1 MSSSSDMQE
10 WEEVACNL
18 CSSSTNSLWA
28 VKDGYRIV
36 RCRECSLIYVNPRPV
51 AKAIQEH
58 YDEAYF
64 LKHSAGLLAQ
74 QRMKMYQIEIGD
86 FEKVVPRGRI
96 LDLGCG
102 GGFLLNTLGNH
113 WEKYGVE
120 VNPSAA
126 EFARK
131 HFGLKVTTGTFQEAH
146 FSDEFF
152 DVVEIRGV
160 IEHLPDP
167 KEVLLEAHR
176 VLKKGGIVSINTP
189 NIGSFVA
196 RLYKEKFGLVEPPVH
211 IYYFS
216 TKTISRMLEAIGF
229 RVVKKSFFY
238 TKTPYAS
245 WTDPLKI
252 MIDLFRLA
260 FVRKTNFESPP
271 FFRNVI
277 NIYGAKE

>member
-1 MSSSSDMQE
+1 MSPSSDKLE

-18 CSSSTNSLWA
+18 CGSSRNSPWV

-36 RCRECSLIYVNPRPV
+36 KCSDCNLIYVNPRPV

-64 LKHSAGLLAQ
+64 LRHSTGPMAQ
-74 QRMKMYQIEIGD
+74 KRMKMYQIEIED
-86 FEKVVPRGRI
+86 LSKLVPRGRI
-96 LDLGCG
+96 LDVGCG

-126 EFARK
+126 EFARR

-146 FSDEFF
+146 FPDEFF

-167 KEVLLEAHR
+167 KGVLLEAHR

-189 NIGSFVA
+189 NIDSFVA

-216 TKTISRMLEAIGF
+216 TKTISRMLEVTGF
-229 RVVKKSFFY
+229 RIVKKSFFY

-245 WTDPLKI
+245 WKDPLKI
-252 MIDLFRLA
+252 MVDLFRLTLA
-260 FVRKTNFESPP
+260 RKSNFESPP

-277 NIYGAKE
+277 NIYGAKK